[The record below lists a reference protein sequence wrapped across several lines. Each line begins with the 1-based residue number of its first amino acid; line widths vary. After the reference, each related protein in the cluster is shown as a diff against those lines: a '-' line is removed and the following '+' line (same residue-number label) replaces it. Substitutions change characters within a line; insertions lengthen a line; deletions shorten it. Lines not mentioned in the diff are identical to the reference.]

1 MFNGGWRKEIRLHAG
16 WGLLFGLT
24 AAMDLFCIKIVHLLR
39 CDVVT
44 VVIDDGI
51 YLSLNL
57 N

>member
-51 YLSLNL
+51 WLSLNL